1 MWRDIVEEWVNDDK
15 TWDVASLVE
24 IFVTRGLVP
33 SSLCGNDTL
42 HPILLAQIMVLYL
55 KRFSVPECM
64 SAGFLHVMNCH
75 RRMEIDLY
83 GKVERQMNVLEKA
96 TGVNL
101 DHYKLKP
108 ESGVYKGTPPIRIRT
123 LFSGM

>member
-1 MWRDIVEEWVNDDK
+1 
-15 TWDVASLVE
+15 VE

-42 HPILLAQIMVLYL
+42 HPILLAQIMDLYL

-75 RRMEIDLY
+75 RMMEIDLY
-83 GKVERQMNVLEKA
+83 GKVERQMTVLGKA

-101 DHYKLKP
+101 DHYYKLKP
-108 ESGVYKGTPPIRIRT
+108 ESGVYKGILPIRIPT